1 MIPVAI
7 PISMDTF
14 YDRKYK
20 SGLISFNWNIN
31 LFERNNEKNGS

>member
-1 MIPVAI
+1 MLPVANNMIPVAI

-20 SGLISFNWNIN
+20 SGLISFN
-31 LFERNNEKNGS
+31 